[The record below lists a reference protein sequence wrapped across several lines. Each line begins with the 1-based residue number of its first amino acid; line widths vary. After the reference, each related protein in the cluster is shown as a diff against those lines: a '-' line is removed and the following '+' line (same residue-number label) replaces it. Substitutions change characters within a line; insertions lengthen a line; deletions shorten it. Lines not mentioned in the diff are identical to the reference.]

1 MVKLSRTKKI
11 SYKIIGK
18 YIKKVEFSIP
28 SSQMYFLL
36 SKNIANY
43 RINIDITSGQIKNK
57 IIEVETAL
65 SLLPINKEE
74 ENIKTKIIFAT
85 IIEIPKNINDKNAI
99 EQIILIN
106 VPSEIYPEL
115 RRIFILMFESSGF
128 KNIQISENVDFKN
141 LYKLKKN

>member
-1 MVKLSRTKKI
+1 M

-85 IIEIPKNINDKNAI
+85 IIEIPKKINDKNAI

-128 KNIQISENVDFKN
+128 KNIQISENVDFKK

>member
-1 MVKLSRTKKI
+1 M

-128 KNIQISENVDFKN
+128 KNIQISENVDFKK

>member
-1 MVKLSRTKKI
+1 M
-11 SYKIIGK
+11 
-18 YIKKVEFSIP
+18 
-28 SSQMYFLL
+28 
-36 SKNIANY
+36 
-43 RINIDITSGQIKNK
+43 
-57 IIEVETAL
+57 
-65 SLLPINKEE
+65 PINKEE

-128 KNIQISENVDFKN
+128 KNIQISENVDFKK

>member
-1 MVKLSRTKKI
+1 M

-128 KNIQISENVDFKN
+128 KNIQISENVDFKK
-141 LYKLKKN
+141 LYKSKKN